1 MKRARILIADDHEIF
16 SAAFKK
22 LLEPEYEV
30 VGCVKDGRMLL
41 KAAQELKPDV
51 VIADIG
57 MPLLNGLDA
66 GREIK
71 RLLPLTKL
79 IFLTMNPDSELAQ
92 EAVRIGASGYL
103 LKTSH
108 PSELPKTIH
117 DALRG
122 MCYITPSI
130 RSSMEEAFIRDP
142 SGAPRSRE
150 LTARQREV
158 LQMLAEGKSMKEIAF
173 ILDVKLRTVQ
183 FHKYRI
189 MEELGIKTNAEI
201 VQYAIRHG
209 MISTIES
216 PAK

>member
-16 SAAFKK
+16 SAAFRK
-22 LLEPEYEV
+22 LLEPDFEV
-30 VGCVKDGRMLL
+30 VGCVSDGRMLL
-41 KAAQELKPDV
+41 KATQELKPDV

-66 GREIK
+66 GKEIK

-92 EAVRIGASGYL
+92 EAVRIGASAYL

-108 PSELPKTIH
+108 PSELPKAIH
-117 DALRG
+117 DALAG
-122 MCYITPSI
+122 ISYITPSI
-130 RSSMEEAFIRDP
+130 RRSMDEAFIRDP
-142 SGAPRSRE
+142 TGTPRSRE
-150 LTARQREV
+150 LTPRKREV

-189 MEELGIKTNAEI
+189 MEELGIRTNAEI
-201 VQYAIRHG
+201 VQYAMRHG
-209 MISTIES
+209 MISSIE
-216 PAK
+216 PQTK

>member
-1 MKRARILIADDHEIF
+1 MKRSRILIADDHEMF

-30 VGCVKDGRMLL
+30 VGCVSDGRMLL

-79 IFLTMNPDSELAQ
+79 IFLTMNPDSELAL
-92 EAVRIGASGYL
+92 EAIRIGASGYL

-108 PSELPKTIH
+108 PSELPKAIH

-122 MCYITPSI
+122 TSYITPSI
-130 RSSMEEAFIRDP
+130 RRSMDEAFIRDP
-142 SGAPRSRE
+142 NAAPRSRE
-150 LTARQREV
+150 LTTRQREV

-189 MEELGIKTNAEI
+189 MEELGIKTTAEL
-201 VQYAIRHG
+201 VQYAMRHG
-209 MISTIES
+209 MISSLES
-216 PAK
+216 STK